1 MNCMKCGKELKST
14 QPFCDRCLEDMEK
27 YPVKPN
33 VVVQI
38 PIRPQATSA
47 KRKTKRQRFVRP
59 EDELRFLRKR
69 VRLLTFAL
77 VVSVLAF
84 ALAAA
89 AALFLLDKMDILS
102 VIDQQFTAAGITDT
116 V

>member
-38 PIRPQATSA
+38 PVRPQTTTT
-47 KRKTKRQRFVRP
+47 KRKPKRQRFVRP

-69 VRLLTFAL
+69 IRLLTFAL

-84 ALAAA
+84 VLVAAA
-89 AALFLLDKMDILS
+89 TLFLLEKTDVLPAIG
-102 VIDQQFTAAGITDT
+102 QQFTAAGITDT
-116 V
+116 I